1 MEEGYSHKTKFEN
14 SIMSERFAR
23 LYKRFVNNYEIKKF
37 PIIIKAYSSEKFYI
51 PWELIA
57 PHEGQAQENHG
68 QDLKKLAYR
77 GGLAWDEAYAVL
89 TNIKYP
95 SREEYIS
102 MEYYKEKVEKM
113 CWKWL
118 ESEESVKFEL
128 LGGTDSGNRYL
139 YKAKRI
145 DNGEWVQGYYVR
157 GLDMYEKE
165 MHVIFKPDTIFYAHG
180 ETDGFAEIDPSTIC
194 QCTGLI
200 DKNRK
205 LLWEN
210 DIVLYEGQYA
220 PVKFGLYQA
229 SCNQML
235 ATHQG
240 FYLPFPEETC
250 YRSDLGYWKNKVEV
264 IGTLFD
270 NPELLNGEKQ

>member
-14 SIMSERFAR
+14 SIMPERFAR

-37 PIIIKAYSSEKFYI
+37 PIMIKAYSSEKFYI

-128 LGGTDSGNRYL
+128 LGGPDSGNRYL

-145 DNGEWVQGYYVR
+145 DNGEWVQGYYVK
-157 GLDMYEKE
+157 GSDMYEKE
-165 MHVIFKPDTIFYAHG
+165 MHVIFKPDTIFYSHG
-180 ETDGFAEIDPSTIC
+180 ETDGFVEIDPSTIC
-194 QCTGLI
+194 QCTGLE
-200 DKNRK
+200 DRNGK
-205 LLWEN
+205 LIWEN
-210 DIVLYEGQYA
+210 DICDRNEKYPEI
-220 PVKFGLYQA
+220 VKYNDGDWQLDYSYSKGKETGFCC
-229 SCNQML
+229 CNL
-235 ATHQG
+235 G
-240 FYLPFPEETC
+240 FYSVE
-250 YRSDLGYWKNKVEV
+250 RKSVEV
-264 IGTLFD
+264 IGNIFD
-270 NPELLNGEKQ
+270 NPELLKKVEE

>member
-14 SIMSERFAR
+14 SIMPERFAR

-68 QDLKKLAYR
+68 QDLKTLAYR

-113 CWKWL
+113 CWKWIERQ
-118 ESEESVKFEL
+118 ESMGFERCL
-128 LGGTDSGNRYL
+128 SKLSKAKRTDSG
-139 YKAKRI
+139 
-145 DNGEWVQGYYVR
+145 EWVEGYYFEFS
-157 GLDMYEKE
+157 GHSYITDMDRSFLEAYYIQPSAVDFHLRAYEVE
-165 MHVIFKPDTIFYAHG
+165 
-180 ETDGFAEIDPSTIC
+180 PSTIC
-194 QCTGLI
+194 QCTGLC
-200 DKNRK
+200 DKNSN
-205 LLWEN
+205 LIWEN
-210 DIVLYEGQYA
+210 DIVITPANDCCTVVWDAHGMWTMMVNIDEDYNFYA
-220 PVKFGLYQA
+220 FP
-229 SCNQML
+229 
-235 ATHQG
+235 
-240 FYLPFPEETC
+240 PEEIEIIRNKFEPQEDCEKKLKC
-250 YRSDLGYWKNKVEV
+250 YSNLK
-264 IGTLFD
+264 
-270 NPELLNGEKQ
+270 LLNGEKK

>member
-14 SIMSERFAR
+14 SIMPERFAR

-68 QDLKKLAYR
+68 QDLKTLAYR

-102 MEYYKEKVEKM
+102 MECYKEKVEKM

-118 ESEESVKFEL
+118 ESQESVKFEL
-128 LGGTDSGNRYL
+128 LGGTDS
-139 YKAKRI
+139 
-145 DNGEWVQGYYVR
+145 
-157 GLDMYEKE
+157 EK
-165 MHVIFKPDTIFYAHG
+165 
-180 ETDGFAEIDPSTIC
+180 
-194 QCTGLI
+194 
-200 DKNRK
+200 
-205 LLWEN
+205 
-210 DIVLYEGQYA
+210 
-220 PVKFGLYQA
+220 
-229 SCNQML
+229 
-235 ATHQG
+235 
-240 FYLPFPEETC
+240 
-250 YRSDLGYWKNKVEV
+250 
-264 IGTLFD
+264 
-270 NPELLNGEKQ
+270 